1 MFDVV
6 GAFIPP
12 AGMSPT
18 KFEINNVELFEDKD
32 DIKRVDDDD
41 QYELQH
47 RLSLPK
53 PVQELMD
60 AEDSSNKCINV
71 VFYSYHVFAFFLI
84 F

>member
-1 MFDVV
+1 MLCVI

-18 KFEINNVELFEDKD
+18 KFELNNVELFDDKD
-32 DIKRVDDDD
+32 DIKRVDDE
-41 QYELQH
+41 QYELQR

-60 AEDSSNKCINV
+60 AEDSSNKCIKV
-71 VFYSYHVFAFFLI
+71 VLILDHVLRFGSAG
-84 F
+84 